1 MLPPDRGTRSLLPLL
16 TEKQDGI
23 VQAADEDAGE
33 VRPISDPGLSP
44 SHSSNPAIDPALARV
59 EPVHEGF
66 SPSPATGASS
76 SAQNPAAHASSSLA
90 DANSAGLT
98 AGDGRMTI
106 EVDEGVSWSG
116 LSPASGSPPGAPHAA
131 GAIPSSAAPRLPD
144 SPTIADDRQDP
155 VHAPEDSV
163 ADTLPPDLMPGS
175 AAPPATG
182 IPSEAPAP
190 AGVPIAVPDSD
201 DIHIVQTA
209 FVDQDADVL
218 LNGWMGE
225 SKIRVFMDNDADM
238 AQDADIRLDIDDN
251 NRMFLRL
258 DQSMTIDQNTEIDLD
273 IYEVEGVLYVDL
285 YLKNEVDIVQ
295 DTELDLMMDG
305 WDGRSQF
312 YVNNHL
318 DVRQDVDVD
327 VDIDDELEEKFAIKV
342 AIGVKQAIDAD
353 QDADVDVNYADGGFG
368 IDVDAV
374 QTATIDQDTTLRIDF
389 SVV

>member
-1 MLPPDRGTRSLLPLL
+1 MLLPDRGTRNLLPILI
-16 TEKQDGI
+16 EKQDGI
-23 VQAADEDAGE
+23 VRAPDVDGSE
-33 VRPISDPGLSP
+33 VRPIPDPELSTP
-44 SHSSNPAIDPALARV
+44 QVSNPTLDSAPPLAGMIHHDAGSASQANAIP
-59 EPVHEGF
+59 
-66 SPSPATGASS
+66 T
-76 SAQNPAAHASSSLA
+76 AQNPAAHASPSSTDSHRA
-90 DANSAGLT
+90 DAMGGGDRTNIEIDDSNIWSVDFSAHAGLSGPHHAAAPASNSVSPRT
-98 AGDGRMTI
+98 PDDDVI
-106 EVDEGVSWSG
+106 DEDREDSG
-116 LSPASGSPPGAPHAA
+116 HIPEDKGSGSAMSDPSPATA
-131 GAIPSSAAPRLPD
+131 
-144 SPTIADDRQDP
+144 
-155 VHAPEDSV
+155 VAPETV
-163 ADTLPPDLMPGS
+163 A
-175 AAPPATG
+175 
-182 IPSEAPAP
+182 PSPAP
-190 AGVPIAVPDSD
+190 AGVPIAVPDGD

-238 AQDADIRLDIDDN
+238 AQDVDIDLDIDDN

-258 DQSMTIDQNTEIDLD
+258 DQSMIIDQETEIDLD

-285 YLKNEVDIVQ
+285 YLKNEIDIVQ

-305 WDGRSQF
+305 WNGKSQIF
-312 YVNNHL
+312 VNNDL

-353 QDADVDVNYADGGFG
+353 QDAAIDINYADGGFG
-368 IDVDAV
+368 IDVDAI